1 MGIPGAMSS
10 DDNPYKSPAKVE
22 DGGWKE
28 TPYVGWLATVL
39 LVVWLLEGSV
49 KLFFVAPPIIREG
62 IDLLSLAELYRST
75 GLGWFAAGCT
85 YFVFETIGPWFGVV
99 YLIRCKRGK
108 LTFEQAL
115 WKLLFAVGAL
125 SLIITAVLVLSMEIV
140 LRTV

>member
-1 MGIPGAMSS
+1 MSS
-10 DDNPYKSPAKVE
+10 DENPYKSPAKVE
-22 DGGWKE
+22 DGEPKE

-39 LVVWLLEGSV
+39 IVVWLLEGSV
-49 KLFFVAPPIIREG
+49 KLFFVAPVILREG
-62 IDLLSLAELYRST
+62 IDVGGLAELYRST
-75 GLGWFAAGCT
+75 GLGWFVAGCT

-115 WKLLFAVGAL
+115 WKLLLVVGTI
-125 SLIITAVLVLSMEIV
+125 SLIITAGLVLSMEIV